1 MRESQGKAALR
12 SGATSEAAAATHR
25 IMRSIRRWL
34 LTAGGCAALVVAPL
48 SACSAL
54 PRSRVVSL
62 HSLESA
68 PPAAHLASSRWLV
81 ADPSALA
88 RVRTPIG
95 TRLDL
100 IVVRC
105 ERDRQALRRA
115 LGTDIPPM
123 DFSQGILVGVAS
135 RAGLPLSGGWPLHI
149 TALRIFDGAGLLSAT
164 FDSGTYL
171 PCGAAMLEAAFVPG
185 LSDVLALEINGERFY
200 PQ

>member
-1 MRESQGKAALR
+1 
-12 SGATSEAAAATHR
+12 
-25 IMRSIRRWL
+25 
-34 LTAGGCAALVVAPL
+34 
-48 SACSAL
+48 
-54 PRSRVVSL
+54 
-62 HSLESA
+62 
-68 PPAAHLASSRWLV
+68 
-81 ADPSALA
+81 
-88 RVRTPIG
+88 
-95 TRLDL
+95 
-100 IVVRC
+100 
-105 ERDRQALRRA
+105 
-115 LGTDIPPM
+115 M